1 MSKAHVTLDK
11 CQLSGI
17 AAEYT
22 LFFPQTRAQ
31 KNAIFTS
38 PAEYNASYMAT
49 STQGQKF
56 SVFKF

>member
-1 MSKAHVTLDK
+1 MSKAHITLDK

-17 AAEYT
+17 TAQYT

-38 PAEYNASYMAT
+38 PAEYNALYMAT

-56 SVFKF
+56 SIFQF

>member
-11 CQLSGI
+11 CRLSGNT
-17 AAEYT
+17 AQYT
-22 LFFPQTRAQ
+22 LHFPQTRAQ

-38 PAEYNASYMAT
+38 LAGYNALYMAT
-49 STQGQKF
+49 FSQGQKF

>member
-1 MSKAHVTLDK
+1 MSKAYVTLDK

-17 AAEYT
+17 RAQYT

-38 PAEYNASYMAT
+38 PAEYNALYIAM